1 MATIK
6 DKFKWAIPLTSQE
19 IDDIWKKAILT
30 VDTNVLLDLYRYH
43 PKTRDSILKSIAIFK
58 DRLWLSHQVA
68 AEFFRNRTKVISSSR
83 KDFDDGKKIIETLSV
98 KLNNH
103 IDELV
108 KSNRTISKELIDKI
122 KNKVSADIKDILDQ
136 EDDSSNKNIS
146 SEDFIISEILRLFDS
161 CVGDNF
167 PEKEIEDLT
176 KIAKDRFD
184 KKIPPGYEDD
194 GKDHDKKFG
203 DFFLWEQILRHGE
216 KEGKPI
222 ILVTSERKADWWE
235 RISGETIGLRPE
247 LKEEAW
253 ERLKDYVLVY
263 QTENFLSLSVKYQ
276 EQDRKD
282 EITEAIAEVKK
293 LNVEKEIEK
302 IRKSIEKV
310 KFPIVGNVNQ
320 STKFFTE
327 KINIGYI
334 SCKINEPTRYFTVS
348 CRLEPKLIDIP
359 RVEVELIESP
369 VSNIDFRIMANT
381 GTRHD
386 FNIHMKSKD
395 SVFAP
400 GVYTFKYHA
409 YVDKEYIDNYL
420 YDDLVTYCPEC
431 GGDYLLDTNEC
442 LECGYKAVR
451 ECQHCGNEITAYE
464 LEHAPL
470 CSYCAYQVSKDD

>member
-167 PEKEIEDLT
+167 P
-176 KIAKDRFD
+176 
-184 KKIPPGYEDD
+184 
-194 GKDHDKKFG
+194 
-203 DFFLWEQILRHGE
+203 
-216 KEGKPI
+216 
-222 ILVTSERKADWWE
+222 
-235 RISGETIGLRPE
+235 
-247 LKEEAW
+247 
-253 ERLKDYVLVY
+253 
-263 QTENFLSLSVKYQ
+263 
-276 EQDRKD
+276 
-282 EITEAIAEVKK
+282 
-293 LNVEKEIEK
+293 
-302 IRKSIEKV
+302 
-310 KFPIVGNVNQ
+310 
-320 STKFFTE
+320 
-327 KINIGYI
+327 
-334 SCKINEPTRYFTVS
+334 
-348 CRLEPKLIDIP
+348 
-359 RVEVELIESP
+359 
-369 VSNIDFRIMANT
+369 
-381 GTRHD
+381 
-386 FNIHMKSKD
+386 
-395 SVFAP
+395 
-400 GVYTFKYHA
+400 
-409 YVDKEYIDNYL
+409 
-420 YDDLVTYCPEC
+420 
-431 GGDYLLDTNEC
+431 
-442 LECGYKAVR
+442 
-451 ECQHCGNEITAYE
+451 
-464 LEHAPL
+464 
-470 CSYCAYQVSKDD
+470 